1 MNLASNPVHSAFSC
15 ILGFTRVFFRLDA
28 LPYPALHSAIKM
40 LKKAFSALSFEKC
53 NHTWH
58 ISFWFATATIDPR
71 VCLVSTCHRSDHT
84 SPRCLYS
91 SNPGVLWGLEPADLV
106 WNGTLGMAVD
116 HLPRLVDR
124 SIDFFHLHVEV
135 FLLNVQCI
143 HVWVCANE
151 TFIRKC
157 FFGLNLRTKVLY
169 KYQPIYHLSWYSN
182 LRLIDRSVWLNGHLL

>member
-58 ISFWFATATIDPR
+58 FSFWFATATIDPR

-116 HLPRLVDR
+116 HLPRLVDW

-135 FLLNVQCI
+135 FLLNVQ
-143 HVWVCANE
+143 
-151 TFIRKC
+151 
-157 FFGLNLRTKVLY
+157 
-169 KYQPIYHLSWYSN
+169 LSPMHPCVSLCKWDFY
-182 LRLIDRSVWLNGHLL
+182 